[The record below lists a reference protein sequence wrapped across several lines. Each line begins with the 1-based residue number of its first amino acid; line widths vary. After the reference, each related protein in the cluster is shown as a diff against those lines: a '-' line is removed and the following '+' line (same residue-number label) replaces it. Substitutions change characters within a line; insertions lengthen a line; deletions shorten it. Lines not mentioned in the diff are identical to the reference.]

1 MIYTSKHP
9 IILLFIFLILSFD
22 LHASAKD
29 SHKIAVLV
37 NEEIITSYDVK
48 QRMKLSAILQKI
60 NITNENNSII
70 ASNAIEELVNE
81 KLKNEKAN
89 EYDIVIDNS
98 EYINSETIFFE
109 QNSYEKE
116 DFLKL
121 LELNEINYSEFKILL
136 ITELKWNKL
145 ISGLYFRLTSVSD
158 IELEEVMSNNET
170 ITVENAKNFIIQKQ
184 LDLKSSKLLRDII
197 NEATIEYR

>member
-9 IILLFIFLILSFD
+9 IILLFIFLIFSFD

>member
-1 MIYTSKHP
+1 
-9 IILLFIFLILSFD
+9 
-22 LHASAKD
+22 
-29 SHKIAVLV
+29 
-37 NEEIITSYDVK
+37 
-48 QRMKLSAILQKI
+48 MKLSSLLQKI
-60 NITNENNSII
+60 NIKNENNSII
-70 ASNAIEELVNE
+70 ANNAIEELVNE

-136 ITELKWNKL
+136 LTELKWNKL

-158 IELEEVMSNNET
+158 IELEEVMSNNEE
-170 ITVENAKNFIIQKQ
+170 ISVENAKNFIIQKQ